1 MKKKSF
7 LLIAS
12 LALVSTLGLST
23 LASCG
28 ETSSVAPSTSAPD
41 TPTSEAPTTEESPK
55 VTQAVG
61 IDSGTFDVKGLD
73 GGGSGAFSYAAESY
87 EVKTQILGKLEA
99 YAYSNALTG
108 LPLFEN
114 GGYVMYNSRITKG
127 SENYIPGYGFGILG
141 EGTITADLPTETKTE
156 WKRYLHASEVSDPAS
171 INALDTDGS
180 QIMHLNS

>member
-41 TPTSEAPTTEESPK
+41 TPTSEESPN
-55 VTQAVG
+55 VTQAAG

-73 GGGSGAFSYAAESY
+73 GGGSGAFSYAAEY
-87 EVKTQILGKLEA
+87 YDVKTQILGKLEA
-99 YAYSNALTG
+99 YA
-108 LPLFEN
+108 
-114 GGYVMYNSRITKG
+114 
-127 SENYIPGYGFGILG
+127 
-141 EGTITADLPTETKTE
+141 
-156 WKRYLHASEVSDPAS
+156 
-171 INALDTDGS
+171 
-180 QIMHLNS
+180 